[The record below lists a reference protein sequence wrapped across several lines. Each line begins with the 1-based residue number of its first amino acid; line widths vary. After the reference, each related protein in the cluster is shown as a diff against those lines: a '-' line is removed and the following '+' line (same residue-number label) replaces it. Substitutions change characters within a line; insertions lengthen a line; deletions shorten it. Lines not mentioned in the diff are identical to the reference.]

1 LDKSVPQSNH
11 KQLLYHHPFPET
23 PLTMDM
29 SSTGTMTQMMMVF
42 NTAITTP
49 LYSLSWTPSTT
60 AQYAG
65 TCIFLIVLAVIFRGL
80 LAFKSVLER
89 KWLVAELNR
98 LYVSEGGRMR
108 ITSKKDDDEKIN
120 FNPAGP
126 CLRPWRF
133 STDGPRA
140 MLDTVVVGVAYL
152 LMLAVM
158 TMNVGYF
165 MAILGGTFL
174 GSLLLG
180 RYGASVGH

>member
-1 LDKSVPQSNH
+1 
-11 KQLLYHHPFPET
+11 
-23 PLTMDM
+23 MDM

-42 NTAITTP
+42 NTAIATP
-49 LYSLSWTPSTT
+49 LYSISWTPSTT

-65 TCIFLIVLAVIFRGL
+65 TCVFLIVLAVIFRGL

-98 LYVSEGGRMR
+98 LYVSDGGRIR
-108 ITSKKDDDEKIN
+108 ITSKKDDDEKVKLN
-120 FNPAGP
+120 LAGP

-140 MLDTVVVGVAYL
+140 MLDTVVVGVGYL

-174 GSLLLG
+174 GSLLVG
-180 RYGASVGH
+180 RYGAAAVH